1 MNRVNVIGMGYIG
14 LPTALALVNGGV
26 EVVGTDYN
34 ESLIQSLQEGR
45 ITFKEKGL
53 EEMFQ
58 AAIKRGILFSTQYE
72 RTNTYIISVPTPYV
86 KETKRIDAK
95 YVISA
100 VEQVLAICER
110 GTILVI
116 ESTISPGTIDKHI
129 RPIVIE
135 KGFEI
140 GKDIHIVHAPE
151 RILPG
156 NMLYE
161 LQHNALTIGADSRVI
176 GEKIK

>member
-95 YVISA
+95 
-100 VEQVLAICER
+100 
-110 GTILVI
+110 
-116 ESTISPGTIDKHI
+116 
-129 RPIVIE
+129 
-135 KGFEI
+135 
-140 GKDIHIVHAPE
+140 
-151 RILPG
+151 
-156 NMLYE
+156 
-161 LQHNALTIGADSRVI
+161 
-176 GEKIK
+176 